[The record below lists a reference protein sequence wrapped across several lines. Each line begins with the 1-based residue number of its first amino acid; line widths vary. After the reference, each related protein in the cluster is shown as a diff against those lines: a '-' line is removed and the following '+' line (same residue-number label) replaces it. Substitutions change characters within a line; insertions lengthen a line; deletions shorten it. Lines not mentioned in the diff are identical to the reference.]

1 MHGRPHLTAPDL
13 FGPAPRGESR
23 DRADGLLD
31 GLFLEDG
38 LEVPLE
44 PGELGGKLARGRGA
58 SRGYPLRRL
67 VTEMA
72 QEEPEQVPGLPSGN
86 RLCRGC
92 QRCIGG
98 LDPARSTMRA
108 NSRPTGCTA
117 RRFSLARAVPSRTGI
132 ASSTRRGSPAPAGGA
147 IRPNDRRDARE
158 RMASSS
164 WERKGLPSTAISAS
178 GSRSSAST
186 ENARRKDSR
195 SLKNGRSAWGKR
207 SSE

>member
-23 DRADGLLD
+23 DRADGLLA
-31 GLFLEDG
+31 GLLLEDR

-72 QEEPEQVPGLPSGN
+72 QGEPEQVPGLPSGN

-92 QRCIGG
+92 QLLIGG
-98 LDPARSTMRA
+98 AGPS
-108 NSRPTGCTA
+108 P
-117 RRFSLARAVPSRTGI
+117 LAALCAAGPVAPS
-132 ASSTRRGSPAPAGGA
+132 PV
-147 IRPNDRRDARE
+147 
-158 RMASSS
+158 
-164 WERKGLPSTAISAS
+164 
-178 GSRSSAST
+178 
-186 ENARRKDSR
+186 
-195 SLKNGRSAWGKR
+195 
-207 SSE
+207 

>member
-23 DRADGLLD
+23 DRGDGLLA
-31 GLFLEDG
+31 GLLLEDR

-72 QEEPEQVPGLPSGN
+72 QEEPEQVSGLPSGN

-92 QRCIGG
+92 QRFIGG
-98 LDPARSTMRA
+98 LRPPPPPILERAR
-108 NSRPTGCTA
+108 PGVHLPCA
-117 RRFSLARAVPSRTGI
+117 RRQRVTRAFPS
-132 ASSTRRGSPAPAGGA
+132 P
-147 IRPNDRRDARE
+147 
-158 RMASSS
+158 
-164 WERKGLPSTAISAS
+164 L
-178 GSRSSAST
+178 
-186 ENARRKDSR
+186 
-195 SLKNGRSAWGKR
+195 
-207 SSE
+207 

>member
-1 MHGRPHLTAPDL
+1 MHGCPHLTAPDL

-23 DRADGLLD
+23 DRADGLLA
-31 GLFLEDG
+31 GLLLEDR

-92 QRCIGG
+92 QRFIGG
-98 LDPARSTMRA
+98 RPPPPPPIPQPAAPARTHPSPGRQ
-108 NSRPTGCTA
+108 NLSRP
-117 RRFSLARAVPSRTGI
+117 FP
-132 ASSTRRGSPAPAGGA
+132 
-147 IRPNDRRDARE
+147 
-158 RMASSS
+158 
-164 WERKGLPSTAISAS
+164 
-178 GSRSSAST
+178 
-186 ENARRKDSR
+186 
-195 SLKNGRSAWGKR
+195 
-207 SSE
+207 

>member
-13 FGPAPRGESR
+13 FVPAPRGESR
-23 DRADGLLD
+23 DRADGLLA
-31 GLFLEDG
+31 GLLLEDR

-92 QRCIGG
+92 QRFIGG
-98 LDPARSTMRA
+98 LY
-108 NSRPTGCTA
+108 
-117 RRFSLARAVPSRTGI
+117 
-132 ASSTRRGSPAPAGGA
+132 PAPLP
-147 IRPNDRRDARE
+147 ILERPPPGVPYPGPR
-158 RMASSS
+158 
-164 WERKGLPSTAISAS
+164 PP
-178 GSRSSAST
+178 
-186 ENARRKDSR
+186 
-195 SLKNGRSAWGKR
+195 
-207 SSE
+207 

>member
-23 DRADGLLD
+23 DRADGLLAR
-31 GLFLEDG
+31 LLLEDR

-86 RLCRGC
+86 RLRSEERRVGKECR
-92 QRCIGG
+92 
-98 LDPARSTMRA
+98 
-108 NSRPTGCTA
+108 SRW
-117 RRFSLARAVPSRTGI
+117 
-132 ASSTRRGSPAPAGGA
+132 APYH
-147 IRPNDRRDARE
+147 
-158 RMASSS
+158 
-164 WERKGLPSTAISAS
+164 
-178 GSRSSAST
+178 
-186 ENARRKDSR
+186 
-195 SLKNGRSAWGKR
+195 
-207 SSE
+207 

>member
-1 MHGRPHLTAPDL
+1 MHGRPHLAAPDL

-23 DRADGLLD
+23 DRADGLLAR
-31 GLFLEDG
+31 LLLEDR

-92 QRCIGG
+92 QRFIGG
-98 LDPARSTMRA
+98 PHPAPLQDLESARPGGLYPGAGRSGEDTSE
-108 NSRPTGCTA
+108 NP
-117 RRFSLARAVPSRTGI
+117 
-132 ASSTRRGSPAPAGGA
+132 SPAKLVCPLFL
-147 IRPNDRRDARE
+147 E
-158 RMASSS
+158 
-164 WERKGLPSTAISAS
+164 K
-178 GSRSSAST
+178 
-186 ENARRKDSR
+186 KK
-195 SLKNGRSAWGKR
+195 KNSKR
-207 SSE
+207 YT

>member
-13 FGPAPRGESR
+13 SVRAPRGESR
-23 DRADGLLD
+23 DRADGLLA
-31 GLFLEDG
+31 GLLLEDR

-92 QRCIGG
+92 QRFIGG
-98 LDPARSTMRA
+98 PHPAPLRV
-108 NSRPTGCTA
+108 SR
-117 RRFSLARAVPSRTGI
+117 RTGPAVRHPCSGWSI
-132 ASSTRRGSPAPAGGA
+132 GSVAFL
-147 IRPNDRRDARE
+147 RP
-158 RMASSS
+158 
-164 WERKGLPSTAISAS
+164 
-178 GSRSSAST
+178 
-186 ENARRKDSR
+186 
-195 SLKNGRSAWGKR
+195 
-207 SSE
+207 

>member
-23 DRADGLLD
+23 DRADGLLAR
-31 GLFLEDG
+31 LLLEDR

-92 QRCIGG
+92 QRFIGG
-98 LDPARSTMRA
+98 LDPAPFAILERA
-108 NSRPTGCTA
+108 GPVVIYPGAGRQIVHVAFPHPFVAPPAAAWPHA
-117 RRFSLARAVPSRTGI
+117 REQPPPGRH
-132 ASSTRRGSPAPAGGA
+132 APALLP
-147 IRPNDRRDARE
+147 RP
-158 RMASSS
+158 
-164 WERKGLPSTAISAS
+164 
-178 GSRSSAST
+178 
-186 ENARRKDSR
+186 
-195 SLKNGRSAWGKR
+195 
-207 SSE
+207 